1 MRTSFSN
8 PRAGAFV
15 TGVAALAAVG
25 LLMALI
31 RPVQAAPAT
40 GAGHGKVSASADFEA
55 SLRDVVSRKLGRI
68 LVSDVRL
75 NQVADWLA
83 RQAGSGRPSDR
94 GAVRDRLW
102 REGVIDFEFSPIS
115 LVVPEDGSA
124 ESASSAL
131 LEVLNDPSVPWSR
144 YNTLAVATASMPG
157 TVGVGLILLRRVA
170 RIQGGG
176 VGGNKNHSMTITLS
190 GDYRDPRLFITAPH
204 GSVASRDGRLFSE
217 NNWRVD
223 ARPLGGAGISLWEIV
238 ASGPRGPE
246 VLALWQREVAGDSLS
261 PLRNPRPP
269 PRAGGSSPIAHNPYL
284 RRSGGGASS
293 EETDRP
299 ASAPAQLPASDAAAW
314 VVGARLGPN
323 RAPKPADVALAEEH
337 LWSLIQE
344 TRRSRGLVALRRVPA
359 LTRAARRHASD
370 LGRGER
376 FGHETS
382 SGNALSRIEAQGLT
396 ALRATENVAVA
407 ANVVEAHAALMASPA
422 HRANILD
429 SEVSAGA
436 VGVVLKRDSRGRW
449 SAVASELFAQ
459 LLAEGPGDQWVS
471 AVLNRI
477 NDRRGALELPLL
489 RPRDKLAELAGRTSA
504 RVLESRSPDLSPT
517 ERKEIAEA
525 ARFHYL
531 NVRRV
536 GVDLLVTADPTGVD
550 RIAHALDP
558 SFRELGIGIARLEEP
573 MGDHSAGALVIT
585 LVFIER

>member
-1 MRTSFSN
+1 M
-8 PRAGAFV
+8 
-15 TGVAALAAVG
+15 
-25 LLMALI
+25 
-31 RPVQAAPAT
+31 
-40 GAGHGKVSASADFEA
+40 
-55 SLRDVVSRKLGRI
+55 
-68 LVSDVRL
+68 
-75 NQVADWLA
+75 
-83 RQAGSGRPSDR
+83 
-94 GAVRDRLW
+94 
-102 REGVIDFEFSPIS
+102 
-115 LVVPEDGSA
+115 
-124 ESASSAL
+124 
-131 LEVLNDPSVPWSR
+131 
-144 YNTLAVATASMPG
+144 
-157 TVGVGLILLRRVA
+157 LLRKA
-170 RIQGGG
+170 
-176 VGGNKNHSMTITLS
+176 
-190 GDYRDPRLFITAPH
+190 
-204 GSVASRDGRLFSE
+204 
-217 NNWRVD
+217 
-223 ARPLGGAGISLWEIV
+223 
-238 ASGPRGPE
+238 
-246 VLALWQREVAGDSLS
+246 
-261 PLRNPRPP
+261 RPP
-269 PRAGGSSPIAHNPYL
+269 PRAGESAPIAHNPYL
-284 RRSGGGASS
+284 KRGGEPSRGETGRSAS
-293 EETDRP
+293 
-299 ASAPAQLPASDAAAW
+299 PAQLPASDAAAW

-323 RAPKPADVALAEEH
+323 RAPKPSDVALAEEH
-337 LWSLIQE
+337 LWSLVQE

-382 SGNALSRIEAQGLT
+382 SGNALMRIEAQGLT

-429 SEVSAGA
+429 KEVSAGA

-477 NDRRGALELPLL
+477 NDRRGALELPHLN
-489 RPRDKLAELAGRTSA
+489 PRDKLAELAARTSA
-504 RVLESRSPDLSPT
+504 KVLESRSPTLSPA

-558 SFRELGIGIARLEEP
+558 NFRELGIGIARLREP
-573 MGDHSAGALVIT
+573 MGDHSPGALVIT